1 MAEYRVLRAE
11 FVTSAAS
18 PDGLPEPV
26 VPEIALLGRSNVGK
40 SSLIN
45 NLVGRKR
52 LAYTS
57 STPGKTRL
65 LNFYQVQ
72 LRTGRGFTDLRLV
85 DTPGY
90 GYARAPKSEEERF
103 DELACAILAASR
115 PSRAGAVQIVD
126 ARHPGLESDVAARE
140 WLGALGVP
148 AVVAATK
155 ADKLS
160 RNRLR
165 QALAEHRRALGEMPI
180 PFSAVTGAGRQE
192 LWSAVLEMLRRHGG
206 LD

>member
-1 MAEYRVLRAE
+1 MAEHRVLRAE

-18 PDGLPEPV
+18 PSGIPEPGS
-26 VPEIALLGRSNVGK
+26 PEIALLGRSNVGK

-45 NLVGRKR
+45 ALVGRKR
-52 LAYTS
+52 LAYPS

-72 LRTGRGFTDLRLV
+72 LRTGRGIVDLRLV

-90 GYARAPKSEEERF
+90 GYARAPRSEQGRF
-103 DELACAILAASR
+103 DELVTALLAGSR
-115 PSRAGAVQIVD
+115 PSRAGAVQIID
-126 ARHPGLESDVAARE
+126 ARHPGLESDIAARE

-148 AVVAATK
+148 VVVAATK

-160 RNRLR
+160 RNLL
-165 QALAEHRRALGEMPI
+165 QKVLAEHLRALGETPI
-180 PFSAVTGAGRQE
+180 LFSADTGAGRQE
-192 LWSAVLEMLRRHGG
+192 LWSVVLGMLQRHGG

>member
-1 MAEYRVLRAE
+1 MTEHRVLGAE

-18 PDGLPEPV
+18 PDGIPEPG

-45 NLVGRKR
+45 ALVGRKR
-52 LAYTS
+52 LAYS
-57 STPGKTRL
+57 SSMPGKTRL
-65 LNFYQVQ
+65 LNFYQV
-72 LRTGRGFTDLRLV
+72 RVSAGRGSTELLLV

-90 GYARAPKSEEERF
+90 GYARASGSERGRF
-103 DELACAILAASR
+103 DELACALLARSR
-115 PSRAGAVQIVD
+115 PSRAGTVLIVD
-126 ARHPGLESDVAARE
+126 VRHPGLESDVAARE
-140 WLGALGVP
+140 WLGALEVP
-148 AVVAATK
+148 TVVAATK

-165 QALAEHRRALGEMPI
+165 QALDEHRRALGETPI
-180 PFSAVTGAGRQE
+180 PFSVVTGTGRLE
-192 LWSAVLEMLRRHGG
+192 LWSALLEMLRRHGG